1 VLAKQKQVIE
11 SFVRVQAFLGA
22 NPAPAPAT
30 YAAPAEVLD
39 EAVQGHVA
47 STARRASPDFH
58 PRWGR

>member
-1 VLAKQKQVIE
+1 VNAKQKQVIE

-47 STARRASPDFH
+47 STARRA
-58 PRWGR
+58 